1 MKQIFRL
8 ALAGLFTLV
17 ALIGGVRWGT
27 APAHAASVV
36 NGQITRSEVLQRA
49 QHWVNQRY
57 TYLNSSDTSTWRAG
71 PDGGKTYRRDCSGLV
86 SMAWHLDNSYVTGDF
101 LGGGR
106 SWHALPGGIDALRPG
121 DAYVNSGH
129 MELFARWTN
138 ENDHSQGAEVYSFN
152 NTGETVENPY
162 APSNFGTTGHRS
174 RASLNNFTAI
184 HNDRVIEDAGAMH
197 EVSGLPT
204 GWSDGTVTGN
214 PTSAVSAIMVNN
226 YRTVYSIESG
236 GQLHERSA
244 STGWADGY
252 IPTNAPVSAVSA
264 ISHNGV
270 RLVYVIENGQLHEL
284 DGGNGWADGYIPTSA
299 PVTAVSAISINGI
312 RLVYVVENGVVHEL
326 NGGAGWSDS
335 PITTTGSVTSVSAV
349 NYGGTRLLYTV
360 QGGTVH
366 EVNGGAGWSNIQVS
380 PTPVGAVAAVIH
392 NGTRI
397 VYAVESDGR
406 LHEFDGGNGWADG
419 TVMTNQVKPG
429 SLAAVSDNGLRRVYT
444 LQ

>member
-1 MKQIFRL
+1 MKHLLRL

-17 ALIGGVRWGT
+17 AVLGAVRWGA
-27 APAHAASVV
+27 APAQAASAV
-36 NGQITRSEVLQRA
+36 NGPITRSEVLQRA
-49 QHWVNQRY
+49 QHWVNQGH

-71 PDGGKTYRRDCSGLV
+71 LDGGKTYRRDCSGLV

-101 LGGGR
+101 LSNGH

-129 MELFARWTN
+129 MELFARWDN

-174 RASLNNFTAI
+174 RAALNNYTAI
-184 HNDRVIEDAGAMH
+184 RNDNVIEDSGAVH
-197 EVSGLPT
+197 EVSGLST
-204 GWSDGTVTGN
+204 GWADGSVTG
-214 PTSAVSAIMVNN
+214 TASSAVSAVMVNN

-236 GQLHERSA
+236 GRLHERSA
-244 STGWADGY
+244 STGWGDGY

-264 ISHNGV
+264 IVHNGV

-284 DGGNGWADGYIPTSA
+284 DGGHGWADGYIPTSA
-299 PVTAVSAISINGI
+299 PVTAVSAVSINGI
-312 RLVYVVENGVVHEL
+312 RLVYVVENGVVHEI

-335 PITTTGSVTSVSAV
+335 PIGSTGSVTAVSAV
-349 NYGGTRLLYTV
+349 EYGGTRLLYTV
-360 QGGTVH
+360 QGGTLH
-366 EVNGGAGWSNIQVS
+366 EVNGGAGWSNTQIS
-380 PTPVGAVAAVIH
+380 ATPVSAVSAVIV
-392 NGTRI
+392 NGTRL

-406 LHEFDGGNGWADG
+406 LHEFDGGHGWADG
-419 TVMTNQVKPG
+419 QVMSLPVKAG
-429 SLAAVSDNGLRRVYT
+429 SLSALSDNGLRRVYT